1 MAAPRRKRCPHCGF
15 LETIKWG
22 RQGGHQRY
30 KCKNCDTCFTS
41 RRKDV
46 SSANRFI
53 WFKWW
58 ILRKQTVAEISQ
70 MSGHSSRQLSRWFD
84 SYLRSY
90 PEWEIKKSEKDINLL
105 IDGTWF
111 PNNLCL
117 VLYRDET
124 AKTTLFYRITDDERA
139 CEIVEDL
146 NTIRAIGVKIK
157 SITTDGSPAII
168 RAVEQACPDVV
179 RQRCVAHIQRE
190 CLNWITRFPHSD
202 AAKEL
207 RRLAGRICTVR
218 SATDRAEWVA
228 AFDAW
233 CIKHKEYVCRKSGPF
248 VSGVE
253 WKEHRMVCKAY
264 TQLRRALP
272 NMFNFVDH
280 ADMPRTTSALEAFF
294 GQLKENISLHRG
306 LSRRHSEEYVRWYL
320 HFRHQMHLGNS
331 QLTKYSV

>member
-30 KCKNCDTCFTS
+30 KCNNCGICFTS

-58 ILRKQTVAEISQ
+58 ILRKQTIAEISE

-84 SYLRSY
+84 TYLRSY
-90 PEWEIKKSEKDINLL
+90 PVWEINKCEKEINLL

-111 PNNLCL
+111 PNNVCL

-139 CEIVEDL
+139 SEIAEDL
-146 NTIRAIGVKIK
+146 NTIQDIGVRIK
-157 SITTDGSPAII
+157 SVTTDGSPAII
-168 RAVEQACPDVV
+168 RAVEQACPNAV

-190 CLNWITRFPHSD
+190 CLSWLTRFPRSD

-207 RRLAGRICTVR
+207 RRLAGRICVIR
-218 SATDRAEWVA
+218 SPKERDEWIA
-228 AFDAW
+228 QFEEW
-233 CIKHKEYVCRKSGPF
+233 NTRHREYIRRKSGPF

-272 NMFNFVDH
+272 AMFNFVDSP
-280 ADMPRTTSALEAFF
+280 DIPRTTSALEAFF

-306 LSRRHSEEYVRWYL
+306 LSRRHSKEYVRWYL
-320 HFRHQMHLGNS
+320 HFRHQMHLENS
-331 QLTKYSV
+331 KFKV

>member
-1 MAAPRRKRCPHCGF
+1 MAAPKRKRCPHCGY

-22 RQGGHQRY
+22 RQRGHQRY
-30 KCKNCDTCFTS
+30 KCKNCGICFTS

-58 ILRKQTVAEISQ
+58 ILRKQTIAEISQ

-84 SYLRSY
+84 TYLRSY
-90 PEWEIKKSEKDINLL
+90 PVWKIFNCEEGINLS

-111 PNNLCL
+111 PNKVCL
-117 VLYRDET
+117 VVYRDET
-124 AKTTLFYRITDDERA
+124 IKTTLFYRITDDERA

-146 NTIRAIGVKIK
+146 NTIKYSGVNIK
-157 SITTDGSPAII
+157 SVTTDGSPAII
-168 RAVEQACPDVV
+168 QAVEEACPDVV

-190 CLNWITRFPHSD
+190 CQSWITRFPHST

-207 RRLAGRICTVR
+207 RRLAGRICTIR
-218 SATDRAEWVA
+218 NHTQRDECIAHFKEWYATHR
-228 AFDAW
+228 
-233 CIKHKEYVCRKSGPF
+233 HYVTRKSGPF
-248 VSGVE
+248 TSGIE

-264 TQLRRALP
+264 THLRRALP
-272 NMFNFVDH
+272 NMFQFVEHPDV
-280 ADMPRTTSALEAFF
+280 PRTTAALESFF

-306 LSRRHSEEYVRWYL
+306 LSKRHCEEYVRWYL
-320 HFRHQMHLGNS
+320 HFRHQTHIE
-331 QLTKYSV
+331 KHK

>member
-58 ILRKQTVAEISQ
+58 VLRKQTVAEISQ
-70 MSGHSSRQLSRWFD
+70 MSCHSSHQLSRWFD
-84 SYLRSY
+84 AYLRAY
-90 PEWEIKKSEKDINLL
+90 PMWEINKCEEEINLL

-111 PNNLCL
+111 PNYVCL

-139 CEIVEDL
+139 CEIAEDL
-146 NTIRAIGVKIK
+146 NTIQGVGVKIK
-157 SITTDGSPAII
+157 SVTTDGSSAII
-168 RAVEQACPDVV
+168 RGVEQACPNVV

-190 CLNWITRFPHSD
+190 CLSWLTRFPRSD

-207 RRLAGRICTVR
+207 RRLAGRICMLR
-218 SATDRAEWVA
+218 SPAERDEWVA
-228 AFDAW
+228 RFEEW
-233 CIKHKEYVCRKSGPF
+233 STRHKAYLNRKSGPF
-248 VSGVE
+248 VSGIQ

-264 TQLRRALP
+264 PQLRRALP
-272 NMFNFVDH
+272 NMFSFVDSP
-280 ADMPRTTSALEAFF
+280 DIPRTTSALESFF

-306 LSRRHSEEYVRWYL
+306 LSKRHSEEYVRWYL
-320 HFRHQMHLGNS
+320 YFRHQMHLEK
-331 QLTKYSV
+331 QKPRR

>member
-1 MAAPRRKRCPHCGF
+1 MESPTKNGQHYAGNSHRQELFMLFYRQIFRIFEYTLYRKRFFMAAPRRKRCPHCGF

-146 NTIRAIGVKIK
+146 NTIRAIGGIFR
-157 SITTDGSPAII
+157 SA
-168 RAVEQACPDVV
+168 
-179 RQRCVAHIQRE
+179 QRE
-190 CLNWITRFPHSD
+190 YI
-202 AAKEL
+202 AAS
-207 RRLAGRICTVR
+207 R
-218 SATDRAEWVA
+218 S
-228 AFDAW
+228 F
-233 CIKHKEYVCRKSGPF
+233 
-248 VSGVE
+248 
-253 WKEHRMVCKAY
+253 
-264 TQLRRALP
+264 
-272 NMFNFVDH
+272 
-280 ADMPRTTSALEAFF
+280 TSP
-294 GQLKENISLHRG
+294 
-306 LSRRHSEEYVRWYL
+306 
-320 HFRHQMHLGNS
+320 
-331 QLTKYSV
+331 